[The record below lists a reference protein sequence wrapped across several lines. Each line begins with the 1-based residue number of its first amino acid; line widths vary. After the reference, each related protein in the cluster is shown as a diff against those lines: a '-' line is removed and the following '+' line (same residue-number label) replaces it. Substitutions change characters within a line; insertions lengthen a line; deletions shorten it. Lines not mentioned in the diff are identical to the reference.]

1 MRSSAER
8 ILDRV
13 AALRAQH
20 AADLAG
26 RLGRADVGRGGRQ
39 RERVGIARDQPARDV
54 DLLELRAREAAGRLA
69 RRVHGPEHGA
79 DAAGAQARD
88 VGLPAFRRL
97 LADVVGVDVARCVLE
112 LADGPGQVVVAVEQD
127 RFREHFFRVIERGVG
142 VSGEGQRASR
152 TAASE
157 T

>member
-20 AADLAG
+20 AADLAR
-26 RLGRADVGRGGRQ
+26 RLGRADVGGGGGE

-54 DLLELRAREAAGRLA
+54 DLLELRLREAAGRLA
-69 RRVHGPEHGA
+69 RRVHRPEHGA
-79 DAAGAQARD
+79 DTARAQARD

-97 LADVVGVDVARCVLE
+97 LADVVGVDVARRILE

-127 RFREHFFRVIERGVG
+127 RLREHFLRVIERGVG
-142 VSGEGQRASR
+142 MDGRRGERGGQEKDA
-152 TAASE
+152 
-157 T
+157 